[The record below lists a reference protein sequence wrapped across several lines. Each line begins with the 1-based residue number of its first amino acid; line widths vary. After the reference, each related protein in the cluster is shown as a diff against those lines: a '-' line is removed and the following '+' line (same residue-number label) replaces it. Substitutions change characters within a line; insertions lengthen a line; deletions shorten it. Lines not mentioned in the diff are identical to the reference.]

1 MEKNIGLCNVPLH
14 ILIKQ
19 CSLGKKTP
27 EEIYND
33 LSLMNRE
40 LIHKVFAYRKFNYD
54 FADHMS
60 TYTNGKDLITNIRP
74 CYEDFLYSLLK
85 FLDIHGKPT
94 DKVIDNED
102 LTKVMKD
109 RVEVLKG
116 IKTETELK
124 NNFPIIFQDYIQGKA
139 YIDSF
144 DKNDKS
150 TEEEQKYYY
159 RCALMKNFDKFIERQ
174 VELYTRFIERRND
187 LHLLMRETSY
197 NDYFKENF
205 DMDKVHMLMADQG
218 IRICSNTDD
227 LITINKHIKP
237 LMNYRTDE
245 SFKKSYT
252 LRNINGEE
260 VTDYNNEVR
269 IISINSRAVDMR
281 TVKTDWTIAKSS
293 KATKSKNTKP
303 RTMTINLEEIN
314 RLKEIG
320 RKKKEFY
327 KENTPVYII
336 TGIEGYNGYVAR
348 VYENAEVILD
358 REYDESHPY
367 TATGAAIHNF
377 KIWDFEKLS
386 KLDTAKLKN
395 HPDSNW
401 IQHREGWEQK
411 VEDIINRDATQEE
424 REEVRKYIKKKK
436 GKQ

>member
-1 MEKNIGLCNVPLH
+1 
-14 ILIKQ
+14 
-19 CSLGKKTP
+19 
-27 EEIYND
+27 
-33 LSLMNRE
+33 
-40 LIHKVFAYRKFNYD
+40 
-54 FADHMS
+54 
-60 TYTNGKDLITNIRP
+60 
-74 CYEDFLYSLLK
+74 
-85 FLDIHGKPT
+85 
-94 DKVIDNED
+94 
-102 LTKVMKD
+102 
-109 RVEVLKG
+109 
-116 IKTETELK
+116 
-124 NNFPIIFQDYIQGKA
+124 
-139 YIDSF
+139 
-144 DKNDKS
+144 
-150 TEEEQKYYY
+150 
-159 RCALMKNFDKFIERQ
+159 
-174 VELYTRFIERRND
+174 
-187 LHLLMRETSY
+187 
-197 NDYFKENF
+197 
-205 DMDKVHMLMADQG
+205 MLMADQG